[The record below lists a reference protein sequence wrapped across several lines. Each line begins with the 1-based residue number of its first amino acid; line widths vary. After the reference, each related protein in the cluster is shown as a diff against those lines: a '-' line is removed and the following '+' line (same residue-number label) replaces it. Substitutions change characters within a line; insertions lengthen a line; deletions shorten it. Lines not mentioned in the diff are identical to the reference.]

1 MKKLLSVILLAS
13 MLLSVAACSNNKKS
27 GAGETTGTQAVTGE
41 ETTDTVTDDGE
52 DTTDTDDNGYRIKK
66 LTIGGKDISEYT
78 IYLADDANENIKFA
92 AEELARLVE
101 AATGVKVPVKTGNA
115 EGTAIEFAVSD
126 DASLKDDGYVYTVS
140 DGYLKFE
147 GAADRGASNGVWRFL
162 ENECGWDYLIYGDS
176 YLNESEHVD
185 IPAGTTASETP
196 VCAYFSMWDGHG
208 LDFINDRGTPTAE
221 QINYGAM
228 SHAGH
233 GMQSYNFAELDNF
246 VNQPCYTDE
255 DTYQIIKKNVEAHI
269 QGRLDAGEKIG
280 VDFKDVSIGQV
291 DTRNFC
297 RCNECNKLSRTEG
310 SNSGPVVKFANRLS
324 EELNEKY
331 PGLMYK
337 IYAYQGTNKAPAN
350 IVPNE
355 YVHISFAYDRAC
367 SNHLIDGSECE
378 MNAKYNEWITSWANV
393 TDNLYVRDYALGSLF
408 NQYTVIDNLYDDFRY
423 LASLGVTGLCREV
436 SDEYDLGFHQIE
448 KMLLAQ
454 LNWNVDMTREEFTE
468 IYHDMLKKKYG
479 DGWEKILEY
488 IDILTEAQDKA
499 GCWDCWGGHV
509 PEYQRFDVYYYR
521 DNFDHILELLDEAKA
536 LAKGEDEL
544 RNIELLYPAVLYTGC
559 QASYFLEFLEGDEE
573 RMAVLETK
581 YEEFVSRFEALG
593 YRFDGLKNQ
602 YGEEVFI
609 RKDLYREAW
618 GNWDD
623 NFETWTGQKLPEKK
637 PAKK

>member
-13 MLLSVAACSNNKKS
+13 MLMSVVSCSGDPKS
-27 GAGETTGTQAVTGE
+27 GTEGTTGIPSVTGE
-41 ETTDTVTDDGE
+41 NNTDNNNV
-52 DTTDTDDNGYRIKK
+52 NGNDYRIKK

-78 IYLADDANENIKFA
+78 IYHSEDANENIKFA
-92 AEELARLVE
+92 VGELARLVE
-101 AATGVKVPVKTGNA
+101 VATGVKLSVKTGKA

-140 DGYLKFE
+140 EGKLKFE

-162 ENECGWDYLIYGDS
+162 ENECGWDYLIFGDS

-185 IPAGTTASETP
+185 VPAGTKKTETP
-196 VCAYFSMWDGHG
+196 VWAYFSLWSGPE
-208 LDFINDRGTPTAE
+208 FKNDCATPTAE

-246 VNQPCYTDE
+246 ITQPCYTDE
-255 DTYQIIKKNVEAHI
+255 DTYQLIKKNVEAYI
-269 QGRLDAGEKIG
+269 QGQLDEGARIG

-297 RCNECNKLSRTEG
+297 RCNECNKLSRAEG

-324 EELNEKY
+324 SELNEKY

-337 IYAYQGTNKAPAN
+337 IYAYQGTNQPPKT

-378 MNAKYNEWITSWANV
+378 MNAKYNEWITGWAEI
-393 TDNLYVRDYALGSLF
+393 TDNLYIRDYTLASLF
-408 NQYTVIDNLYDDFRY
+408 NQYTLIDNIYDDFRY
-423 LASLGVTGLCREV
+423 FASLGVTGICREI
-436 SDEYDLGFHQIE
+436 SDQYDLGFHQIE
-448 KMLLAQ
+448 KMLLVQ
-454 LNWNVDMTREEFTE
+454 LNWNINMTKEEFTE

-488 IDILTEAQDKA
+488 IEIMTEAQDKV
-499 GCWDCWGGHV
+499 GCWDCWGGHL
-509 PEYQRFDVYYYR
+509 PEFQRFDIWYYR
-521 DNFDHILELLDEAKA
+521 DNFDHILDLLDEAKA
-536 LAKGEDEL
+536 LAKGENEL
-544 RNIELLYPAVLYTGC
+544 RNVELLYPAVLYTGC

-573 RMAVLETK
+573 RMKVLEDR
-581 YEEFVSRFEALG
+581 YEEFIEKVNAFGWNLDEM
-593 YRFDGLKNQ
+593 KNL
-602 YGEEVFI
+602 YGDPVYFQ
-609 RKDLYREAW
+609 KTLYREAW
-618 GNWDD
+618 QSWDD
-623 NFETWTGQKLPEKK
+623 NFETWTGQKIPDNAPISKK
-637 PAKK
+637 